1 MDTPSQRLRATG
13 GRDGENT
20 VNLAVVTDETSQKG
34 DGPTGGSDA
43 GGTDLA
49 AEEMNR
55 ELITTAAGPGIDDPI
70 VRRLVER
77 LSGDQELID
86 SLMAVWLS
94 DDERLAALHDTGL
107 MEGANREALDR
118 IAKLTA
124 EALGARYAAISLV
137 DRDTQLL
144 AGCSIDDESFVRS
157 RPIQFSVCKFAVVAG
172 RPLIVEDTAV
182 HPLLS
187 THPTVT
193 AGEVMAY
200 AGVLLNDDDGNT
212 IGTLCIWDDH
222 PRVWTG
228 PQIQLLEDFAEIAR
242 KRIFSAVGSS
252 SR

>member
-1 MDTPSQRLRATG
+1 M
-13 GRDGENT
+13 
-20 VNLAVVTDETSQKG
+20 TDETSRNG
-34 DGPTGGSDA
+34 DGPTGGSDSA
-43 GGTDLA
+43 GSGPA
-49 AEEMNR
+49 AEELNR
-55 ELITTAAGPGIDDPI
+55 ELITTATGPGIDDPI

-77 LSGDQELID
+77 LSGNQELLD

-94 DDERLAALHDTGL
+94 EDDRLAALHGTGL
-107 MEGANREALDR
+107 MNGANREALDR

-144 AGCSIDDESFVRS
+144 AGCSIDDESFDRS

-200 AGVLLNDDDGNT
+200 AGVLLTDDDGNT
-212 IGTLCIWDDH
+212 IGTLCIWDDQ
-222 PRVWTG
+222 PRAWSGT
-228 PQIQLLEDFAEIAR
+228 QIQLLEDFAEIAR
-242 KRIFSAVGSS
+242 RKIFSSS
-252 SR
+252 PTSTR

>member
-1 MDTPSQRLRATG
+1 
-13 GRDGENT
+13 
-20 VNLAVVTDETSQKG
+20 
-34 DGPTGGSDA
+34 
-43 GGTDLA
+43 
-49 AEEMNR
+49 MNR

-70 VRRLVER
+70 VRRLVGQ
-77 LSGDQELID
+77 LAGNQDLID
-86 SLMAVWLS
+86 SLMAIWLS
-94 DDERLAALHDTGL
+94 DANRLAALHDTGL
-107 MEGANREALDR
+107 MGGANREELDR
-118 IAKLTA
+118 IAALTV

-172 RPLIVEDTAV
+172 RPLIVEDMST

-200 AGVLLNDDDGNT
+200 AGVLLTDDDGN
-212 IGTLCIWDDH
+212 ILGTLCIWDDR
-222 PRVWTG
+222 PRTWSG

-242 KRIFSAVGSS
+242 RKIFSSTTTSA
-252 SR
+252 R